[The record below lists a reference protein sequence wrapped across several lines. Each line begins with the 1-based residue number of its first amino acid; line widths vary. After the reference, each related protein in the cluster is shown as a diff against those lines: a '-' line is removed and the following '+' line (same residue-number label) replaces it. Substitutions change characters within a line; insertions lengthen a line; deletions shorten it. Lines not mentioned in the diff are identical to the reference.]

1 MGTKGVRK
9 SGHQKI
15 RMKDIRVSE
24 DQGIKESGNQ
34 MTSVFCGWRHLTFVP
49 LSNFVRL
56 ETIAILSAAQSE
68 IKAYFVH
75 AALEKTIIKSE
86 GRF

>member
-1 MGTKGVRK
+1 
-9 SGHQKI
+9 
-15 RMKDIRVSE
+15 MKDIRVSE

-75 AALEKTIIKSE
+75 AALKQNNNKERRAFLIANCRFEIKD
-86 GRF
+86 